1 VKRLFRPTTLS
12 RALAV
17 FTAFACIAV
26 AVMPM
31 PRAARGAGSVSLVVV
46 SPENSGH
53 VSAAILAQVAQAMYD
68 GVVATGR
75 YEVRGG
81 GPVKVQPSN
90 DGDVLTAALSAGSHA
105 GAQQVVTSD
114 VIQTGDGKIVY
125 RMSIYHV
132 DPVVFGRSQVFQQHF
147 PPSDPRVFASQ
158 FGTDLAALEAPRT
171 PTGTI
176 YQVTGGILADTGSST
191 GFHLGQRFN
200 VVRNGKK
207 VAEAQI
213 AQISDAY
220 ATMQILNP
228 SPGFQPQIGDL
239 LISQEPGP
247 AIPPATGGGGGGNSA
262 LSIIALLAGVGAA
275 LLAIGHG
282 GSAATVNCPGPTPSG
297 AGCATTSP
305 TGAGSFTVIQS
316 SLNNSTPLKPIFQF
330 TFSKPVLN
338 AATFN
343 FSDVTLMNVQAQPPP
358 PSTLQPAMALNT
370 LGGASASFD
379 ATGTVMTVTVNGSL
393 TGGFAYFINFLGA
406 IHATDG
412 TSLVPT
418 SIRYP
423 SIGTLSSVIH
433 PLNAGN
439 GGLNVSAP
447 GNPGGTAP
455 SGGAGSNGGGS
466 SGGAAGGSKGGPKPG
481 QPGGGNPRPGGGPN
495 PH

>member
-12 RALAV
+12 RVLAV
-17 FTAFACIAV
+17 FTALACIAV

-31 PRAARGAGSVSLVVV
+31 AGPARGAGSVSLVVV
-46 SPENSGH
+46 TPENSGH
-53 VSAAILAQVAQAMYD
+53 VSEAVLSQVGQAMYD
-68 GVVATGR
+68 GVVGTGR
-75 YEVRGG
+75 YDVRGG

-105 GAQQVVTSD
+105 GAQQVLVSD
-114 VIQTGDGKIVY
+114 IIQLGDGKVVY

-132 DPVVFGRSQVFQQHF
+132 NPVVFGRSQVFQQHF
-147 PPSDPRVFASQ
+147 PPTDPRVFASQ

-200 VVRNGKK
+200 VVRDGKK

-228 SPGFQPQIGDL
+228 SPSYQPQIGDL

-262 LSIIALLAGVGAA
+262 LTVIGLLVGVGAA
-275 LLAIGHG
+275 LLAIGHQG
-282 GSAATVNCPGPTPSG
+282 TPATVLCPGPTPSG
-297 AGCATTSP
+297 PTCVTPTPSGGVGGFTVTESSL
-305 TGAGSFTVIQS
+305 TGAP
-316 SLNNSTPLKPIFQF
+316 LTPTFQF

-338 AATFN
+338 AASFN
-343 FSDVTLMNVQAQPPP
+343 FSDVTLLNVQAQPPP
-358 PSTLQPAMALNT
+358 PSTLQPQMPLNT
-370 LGGASASFD
+370 LGGAIGTFD
-379 ATGTVMTVTVNGSL
+379 ATGTVMTVVVSGSL
-393 TGGFAYFINFLGA
+393 TAGFAYFINFTNL
-406 IHATDG
+406 IIATDG
-412 TSLVPT
+412 TPLT
-418 SIRYP
+418 FASIRYP
-423 SIGTLSSVIH
+423 SSGTLSRVVR

-439 GGLNVSAP
+439 GGLNV
-447 GNPGGTAP
+447 TAP
-455 SGGAGSNGGGS
+455 GGAGSNGGAGS
-466 SGGAAGGSKGGPKPG
+466 SGGAGTNGNGGSKGGPKPG
-481 QPGGGNPRPGGGPN
+481 QPVGGNN
-495 PH
+495 PHGPIPH